1 MEKITDVIIDLDGV
15 VYPFAD
21 AFKHYCVRALNLN
34 PKTLDYPTRWEF
46 YEDWG
51 MTREEFDA
59 HLIQATIDHNL
70 YATMIPEYHADYA
83 WQVIRDLKLTLHVV
97 TFRPIESQD
106 QTRQWLD
113 DHNLTPDHLWF
124 PTTSK
129 GDVIKEIGGKSIA
142 IEDNVDYALD
152 MQQAGATVLLRT
164 QPWNSGH
171 TELLR
176 VDNLR
181 SFAQVIN
188 HLTNEEYL

>member
-1 MEKITDVIIDLDGV
+1 
-15 VYPFAD
+15 
-21 AFKHYCVRALNLN
+21 
-34 PKTLDYPTRWEF
+34 
-46 YEDWG
+46 
-51 MTREEFDA
+51 MTRTEFDA
-59 HLIQATIDHNL
+59 YVLDATVNHGL
-70 YATMIPEYHADYA
+70 YATMLPEYHADYA

-129 GDVIKEIGGKSIA
+129 GDVIQEIGGKYIA
-142 IEDNVDYALD
+142 IEENVDYALD
-152 MQQAGATVLLRT
+152 MHQAGATVLLRT

-171 TELLR
+171 TDLLR